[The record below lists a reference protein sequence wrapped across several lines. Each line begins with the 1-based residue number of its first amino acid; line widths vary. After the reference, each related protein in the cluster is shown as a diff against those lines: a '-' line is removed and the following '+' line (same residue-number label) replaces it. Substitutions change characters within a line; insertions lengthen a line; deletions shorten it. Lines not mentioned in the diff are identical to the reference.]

1 LTAHHIYAKLLE
13 HEEKEREIQIM
24 DRETND
30 ALTRMIS
37 IDQARNR
44 ENDILREAVR
54 IIVQR
59 NARPAILDAN
69 TNLAETFKLRPNREA
84 PGVYATLTLTVEQ
97 R

>member
-1 LTAHHIYAKLLE
+1 
-13 HEEKEREIQIM
+13 M
-24 DRETND
+24 DNETND

-59 NARPAILDAN
+59 NARPAILNAN
-69 TNLAETFKLRPNREA
+69 SPRFSETFKLRHDT